1 MRARRKNI
9 ARRIRD
15 DAGRFLA
22 IMFIVALGSGFMAG
36 LAATSPD
43 MLQTAD
49 TYFDETAWYDLD
61 IKSPLGFTNEDITA
75 AAELADIENL
85 QCARVLDLVL
95 DGETAHTCRV
105 YGIFDE
111 NGETALNRPRLLE
124 GRMPEQSGEC
134 VVQDSAGRYTDNS
147 VAVGDTL
154 TLSHENDSYETLR
167 GSMPDQ
173 VLTVVGIVESPM
185 TIAVM
190 QEPTNVGAGSIGLH
204 VFTYESFLDV
214 PYYTDL
220 YVTVRGARV
229 LDCFGEEYGEKIDAM
244 RSRFEALGDERAPLR
259 ASDMRG
265 ELSEQID
272 ELTQTVDS
280 LRDMAKTA
288 AQMRGNYPPPPLLE
302 KSENLLRE
310 ARERLDD
317 LGDGTWLVRIRDDSE
332 GFSSYDTNVSKVS
345 ALAKIFPLFFFLVAL
360 LVALTTMTRLVEENR
375 TEIGTLKAL
384 GFSNGQILAE
394 YLLYAALTSV
404 LGCAVGFAVGFRL
417 FPWAVYSAY
426 SMMYTLPQVLLPVRW
441 NIIAWVAPVT
451 VGSILLA
458 AFWACFDEFRACP
471 AILMR
476 PKAPKEGRRIWL
488 ERIPFLWK
496 RFSFSHKVTARNLF
510 RYKKRLVMTLLG
522 VAGCTSLLLTG
533 FGLRDSICD
542 IVELQFGDIYRYELT
557 VVTDGE
563 RDDTLDAFF
572 ADDSLI
578 SGVMPYCSEDGK
590 VRFGGNSEAT
600 TLCIP
605 ETPAQ
610 FHEFVR
616 LRERKSG
623 NAIPFPDTGVI
634 LTEKLCETLGISIGD
649 TVTLED
655 PDGHRGEL
663 TVAGITE
670 NYLTSFA
677 YLSPEAYRLAF
688 GREPDL
694 STVLCRFAEGADA
707 DSAVARALESPHA
720 VYASSSRTLRE
731 TFADSIGSING
742 VIWVLI
748 LAAGLLSMVVLYS
761 LTNVNIL
768 ERRKELATITVLGF
782 HDREVE
788 RYIFRETN
796 VLSFLGSLLGLGV
809 GVVLHRY
816 VVRTVE
822 VEQVMFGRVVRPLSY
837 LYAVAISM
845 VFTLL
850 VNQLLRRRIRRIDMV
865 EAMKAGE

>member
-1 MRARRKNI
+1 MVQVDLITGFLGAGKTTFIHKYLRYLKDKGLNVRMIENEFGAVSVDTMLL
-9 ARRIRD
+9 RD
-15 DAGRFLA
+15 DDCDITDL
-22 IMFIVALGSGFMAG
+22 AG
-36 LAATSPD
+36 LCMCCVGKDAFIK
-43 MLQTAD
+43 ML
-49 TYFDETAWYDLD
+49 
-61 IKSPLGFTNEDITA
+61 
-75 AAELADIENL
+75 IESAN
-85 QCARVLDLVL
+85 
-95 DGETAHTCRV
+95 
-105 YGIFDE
+105 
-111 NGETALNRPRLLE
+111 
-124 GRMPEQSGEC
+124 SGC
-134 VVQDSAGRYTDNS
+134 DRI
-147 VAVGDTL
+147 
-154 TLSHENDSYETLR
+154 
-167 GSMPDQ
+167 
-173 VLTVVGIVESPM
+173 IVEPSGIYDVDEFFEVMSLPKVNSLCEIGSIL
-185 TIAVM
+185 TIA
-190 QEPTNVGAGSIGLH
+190 
-204 VFTYESFLDV
+204 D
-214 PYYTDL
+214 PYGMDHLTD
-220 YVTVRGARV
+220 
-229 LDCFGEEYGEKIDAM
+229 E
-244 RSRFEALGDERAPLR
+244 
-259 ASDMRG
+259 
-265 ELSEQID
+265 
-272 ELTQTVDS
+272 
-280 LRDMAKTA
+280 
-288 AQMRGNYPPPPLLE
+288 
-302 KSENLLRE
+302 
-310 ARERLDD
+310 
-317 LGDGTWLVRIRDDSE
+317 
-332 GFSSYDTNVSKVS
+332 
-345 ALAKIFPLFFFLVAL
+345 
-360 LVALTTMTRLVEENR
+360 
-375 TEIGTLKAL
+375 
-384 GFSNGQILAE
+384 AE